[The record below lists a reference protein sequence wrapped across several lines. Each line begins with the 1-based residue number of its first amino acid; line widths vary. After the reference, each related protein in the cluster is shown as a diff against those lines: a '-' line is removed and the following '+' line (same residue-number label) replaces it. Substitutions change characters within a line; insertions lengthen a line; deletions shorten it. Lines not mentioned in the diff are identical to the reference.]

1 MCADRISRAKDIGS
15 PKALTA
21 AKFVDKCVPV
31 CSVTASALLSAHL
44 SRIPL
49 PGSLRVGYKKSNP
62 STKSTTRKK
71 PNRRIQTLRWMSWKC
86 PTSTCNSR
94 LSSAGSV
101 HSTPGQRRQP
111 VLEHHAHP
119 VTVVLQ
125 KLVQRGRGAPVKLR
139 DDRFDPR
146 FGFVMSLTRV
156 FHPLSGTTTVQLS
169 SDPSSSVNRT
179 ISLRS
184 LSGTGSNQ
192 VCNLWIR

>member
-31 CSVTASALLSAHL
+31 CSVTACALLSAHL

-71 PNRRIQTLRWMSWKC
+71 PNRRIQTLRGSA
-86 PTSTCNSR
+86 R
-94 LSSAGSV
+94 LLHTIPDYHPASV
-101 HSTPGQRRQP
+101 QSTPGQRRQP

-119 VTVVLQ
+119 VAVVLQ

-146 FGFVMSLTRV
+146 FGFVVSLTRV
-156 FHPLSGTTTVQLS
+156 FHPLSETTTVQLS
-169 SDPSSSVNRT
+169 SDPSSSANRT

-184 LSGTGSNQ
+184 QFGAGSNQ